1 MSIPKGEEQKS
12 ERYLWASKCEWLWK
26 SSWIRREKS
35 SLETYL
41 LNIFPSFLQRSGE
54 RVVHMT
60 SLVPTSHSM
69 TCVLHSVWGHWEAG
83 CEQVAKPDS
92 GSVSKHWTQLPGVQ
106 VYWEW
111 TLTKAVKARTCHL
124 LVAPT
129 SALVGGGMRIEGVWV
144 K

>member
-1 MSIPKGEEQKS
+1 MSIPKREEQKS

-54 RVVHMT
+54 RVIHMT
-60 SLVPTSHSM
+60 SLVPTSHSR

-83 CEQVAKPDS
+83 CELVAKPVM
-92 GSVSKHWTQLPGVQ
+92 GSDSKHWTQLPGVQ

-111 TLTKAVKARTCHL
+111 SLTKGVKARTCHL
-124 LVAPT
+124 LVAPA